1 VIFYEP
7 ATRDLALL
15 PRDPFKAL
23 IAPRPIGWIST
34 VDAQGRPNLAP
45 YSFFNAVS
53 DKPAVV
59 AFSSEGEKDTLRNVR
74 ATGEFV
80 CSLATYALRDAMNA
94 SAATL
99 PQGVSEYEHAGLET
113 AACMK
118 VKPPRVA
125 ASPWSLECVVIAE
138 VPVTIRDGTQRYVL
152 VLGEVVGVHIDERYI
167 VGGKVDTAAMRP
179 IARGGYD
186 EYAVVE
192 SVFRLGRPM

>member
-1 VIFYEP
+1 LIFYEP
-7 ATRDLALL
+7 ATRDTSIL

-34 VDAQGRPNLAP
+34 VDGEGRPNLAP

-59 AFSSEGEKDTLRNVR
+59 AFASEGEKDTLRNCR
-74 ATGEFV
+74 ATGEFA
-80 CSLATYALRDAMNA
+80 CSLATWELRDAMNA

-99 PQGVSEYEHAGLET
+99 PPGASEYEHAGLAT
-113 AACMK
+113 APCLK
-118 VKPPRVA
+118 VKAPRVA
-125 ASPWSLECVVIAE
+125 SSPWSLECVVVAE

>member
-1 VIFYEP
+1 MIFFEP
-7 ATRDLALL
+7 HARDTSLL

-34 VDAQGRPNLAP
+34 VDGAGRSNIAP

-59 AFSSEGEKDTLRNVR
+59 AFASEGEKDTLRNTR

-80 CSLATYALRDAMNA
+80 CSLATWDLRDAMNSTAA
-94 SAATL
+94 SL
-99 PQGVSEYEHAGLET
+99 PPGVSEFDHAGLAT
-113 AACMK
+113 APCVK
-118 VKPPRVA
+118 VKAPRVSL
-125 ASPWSLECVVIAE
+125 SPWSLECVVIGE
-138 VPVTIRDGTQRYVL
+138 VPVTVRDGSRRYFL
-152 VLGEVVGVHIDERYI
+152 VLGEVVGVHIDERFI
-167 VGGKVDTAAMRP
+167 VDGKVDTAAMRP

-192 SVFRLGRPM
+192 SVFRLGRPT